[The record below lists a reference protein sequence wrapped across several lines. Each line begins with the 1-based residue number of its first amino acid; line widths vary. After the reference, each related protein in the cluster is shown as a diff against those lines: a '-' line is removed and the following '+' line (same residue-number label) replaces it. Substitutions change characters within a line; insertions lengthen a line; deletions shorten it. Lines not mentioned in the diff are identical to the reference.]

1 MRGERGKSATFQWC
15 NGQANKKKCVNFD
28 PNSSKLFTQPEQSS
42 MYCGYMKIKPHAL
55 ITLSTCISVQR
66 LTAGGN
72 EFTVEA
78 MSEKRIWQIT
88 EELL

>member
-1 MRGERGKSATFQWC
+1 
-15 NGQANKKKCVNFD
+15 
-28 PNSSKLFTQPEQSS
+28 
-42 MYCGYMKIKPHAL
+42 MYCSYMKIKSHAL

-78 MSEKRIWQIT
+78 MSEKRVWQIT